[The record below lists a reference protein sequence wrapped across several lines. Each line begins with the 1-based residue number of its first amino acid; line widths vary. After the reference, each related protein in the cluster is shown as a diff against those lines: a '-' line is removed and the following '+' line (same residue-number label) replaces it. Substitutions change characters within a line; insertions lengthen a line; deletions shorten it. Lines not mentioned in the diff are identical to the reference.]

1 MTAKQETH
9 VHGTVI
15 DIGYAEQQRRQ
26 AAWGQ
31 TPERRISGPD
41 EGQAMID
48 RLGLVTHFPV
58 SPELPNLFHAF
69 TGDPAAQVDSGH
81 SSPSGEV
88 YSWRWTLG
96 GRAAAFY
103 ATIVRNRP
111 TWVSWPLLPAV
122 LRLRGELRSA
132 EELYDAGE
140 ISANARRLAEVLD
153 AAGDALATGE
163 LRREAGFPTGKEQRA
178 AYLKALDELDRRLIV
193 AKVFSPDST
202 DMNHTLVRVRY
213 PDALAAAERLTRD
226 EALAQLL
233 QPYLPAAGYVVP
245 ATLAKHLGIAEP
257 ELRTALDRFVAG
269 GDLAP
274 ARYEGQRGQC
284 YVWRGE
290 TAATTSSSSS

>member
-1 MTAKQETH
+1 MTVNQETH
-9 VHGTVI
+9 VHGTMI
-15 DIGYAEQQRRQ
+15 EIGDAEQQRRQ

-31 TPERRISGPD
+31 TPEHRISGPD

-48 RLGLVTHFPV
+48 RLGLVTLFPV
-58 SPELPNLFHAF
+58 SPELPNLYHAYM
-69 TGDPAAQVDSGH
+69 GDPDAQVDSGH

-88 YSWRWTLG
+88 YSWRWALG
-96 GRAAAFY
+96 GREAAFY

-122 LRLRGELRSA
+122 LRLRGELRPA

-140 ISANARRLAEVLD
+140 ISANARRLAEALE
-153 AAGDALATGE
+153 AAGVALETSD

-202 DMNHTLVRVRY
+202 DMSHTLVRVRY
-213 PDALAAAERLTRD
+213 PEALVAAERLTHE

-233 QPYLPAAGYVVP
+233 QPYLPAASYVVP
-245 ATLAKHLGIAEP
+245 ATLAKHLGLPEP
-257 ELRTALDRFVAG
+257 ELRAALDRFVAN

-274 ARYEGQRGQC
+274 AKLEGQRGTC
-284 YVWRGE
+284 YVWQGI
-290 TAATTSSSSS
+290 SVP